1 MVVEYRKGY
10 IEGNGYSVRTY
21 STVKQESL
29 GIVLTKKTF
38 KTEVE
43 NLRKKG
49 VILSDWKKKI
59 LEVEC
64 QLGILDKEQLL
75 FSVGINDESK
85 LQRIH
90 RDLIMKLL

>member
-1 MVVEYRKGY
+1 MVVEYCRGY
-10 IEGNGYSVRTY
+10 IDGNGYSVRTY
-21 STVKQESL
+21 NAVKRESL
-29 GIVLTKKTF
+29 GTVLTKKTF

-49 VILSDWKKKI
+49 VILSDWKRKI

-75 FSVGINDESK
+75 LSVDINDERR

>member
-1 MVVEYRKGY
+1 MVVEYSRGY
-10 IEGNGYSVRTY
+10 IDGNGYSVRTY
-21 STVKQESL
+21 STVRRESL
-29 GIVLTKKTF
+29 GTVLTKKTF
-38 KTEVE
+38 KAEVE
-43 NLRKKG
+43 NLRKDG
-49 VILSDWKKKI
+49 VILSDWKRKI

-75 FSVGINDESK
+75 LSISINDEGR